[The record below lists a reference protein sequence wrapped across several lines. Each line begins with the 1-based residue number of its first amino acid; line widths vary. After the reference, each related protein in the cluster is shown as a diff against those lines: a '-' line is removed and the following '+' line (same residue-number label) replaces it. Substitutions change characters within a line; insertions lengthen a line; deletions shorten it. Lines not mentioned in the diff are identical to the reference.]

1 MVTAVVAPY
10 LDELERPGAIAGTAV
25 VTLAVSWIIALRRP
39 VPVWELR
46 LTEWINDAPRALGS
60 ALLPVM
66 QLGTLAAPV
75 LVAIAIVAFKR
86 DWLLAGAV
94 VATGVVTWL
103 TAKGV
108 KQLVAR
114 DRPLLYLPHIV
125 VRDGDGS
132 GLGFISG
139 HSAVAASAAMM
150 AIVVVPKRWRLAVV
164 ALAALVGVARVVVGV
179 HFPMDVVGGWSFGV
193 LTGLGGLAVAGLVRA
208 RAARS

>member
-10 LDELERPGAIAGTAV
+10 LNELERPGAIAGTAV

-108 KQLVAR
+108 KQLV
-114 DRPLLYLPHIV
+114 

-193 LTGLGGLAVAGLVRA
+193 LTGLGGLAFAGLVRA
-208 RAARS
+208 RYYC

>member
-1 MVTAVVAPY
+1 MVAPY

-46 LTEWINDAPRALGS
+46 LTEWIERRATRLGS

-108 KQLVAR
+108 KQLVAGTAR
-114 DRPLLYLPHIV
+114 LSTSRTSSCAMAMVPVLGSSPGTAPSQRRPP
-125 VRDGDGS
+125 
-132 GLGFISG
+132 
-139 HSAVAASAAMM
+139 
-150 AIVVVPKRWRLAVV
+150 
-164 ALAALVGVARVVVGV
+164 
-179 HFPMDVVGGWSFGV
+179 
-193 LTGLGGLAVAGLVRA
+193 
-208 RAARS
+208 

>member
-46 LTEWINDAPRALGS
+46 LTEWINDAPRVGS

-108 KQLVAR
+108 KQLVAGTAR
-114 DRPLLYLPHIV
+114 LSTSRTSSCAMAMVPVLGSSPGTAPSQRRPP
-125 VRDGDGS
+125 
-132 GLGFISG
+132 
-139 HSAVAASAAMM
+139 
-150 AIVVVPKRWRLAVV
+150 
-164 ALAALVGVARVVVGV
+164 
-179 HFPMDVVGGWSFGV
+179 
-193 LTGLGGLAVAGLVRA
+193 
-208 RAARS
+208 